1 MRWAFCRDTPWE
13 KTKQLLKCAGSLS
26 QAGSIS
32 SISGGRVPRFLGGNA
47 FGDVVGGLFGDDPGG
62 ENSDQGAAASGEF
75 AVGGIGDLQI

>member
-1 MRWAFCRDTPWE
+1 
-13 KTKQLLKCAGSLS
+13 
-26 QAGSIS
+26 
-32 SISGGRVPRFLGGNA
+32 VPRFLGGNA